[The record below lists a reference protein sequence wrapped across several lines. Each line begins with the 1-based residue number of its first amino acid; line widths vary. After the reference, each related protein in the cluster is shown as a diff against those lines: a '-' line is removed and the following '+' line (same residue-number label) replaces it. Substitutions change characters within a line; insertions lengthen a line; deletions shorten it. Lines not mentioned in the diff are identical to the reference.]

1 MLQLLMFILVVYMI
15 AIVYVFSF
23 KAEPFNYMI
32 GTPEYV
38 ASDDE
43 LRQLITHI
51 WYYKHSIRKPI
62 LRHICGDKI
71 LGHATLL
78 LRTEDN
84 KFYFTDEQYSAK
96 RKIYLHRINQP
107 QIFITDKPI
116 FFNGVIYKI
125 DK

>member
-43 LRQLITHI
+43 LR
-51 WYYKHSIRKPI
+51 
-62 LRHICGDKI
+62 
-71 LGHATLL
+71 
-78 LRTEDN
+78 
-84 KFYFTDEQYSAK
+84 
-96 RKIYLHRINQP
+96 
-107 QIFITDKPI
+107 
-116 FFNGVIYKI
+116 
-125 DK
+125 

>member
-23 KAEPFNYMI
+23 KDEPFNYMI

-78 LRTEDN
+78 LRTDDN
-84 KFYFTDEQYSAK
+84 KFYFTDEQYSSK
-96 RKIYLHRINQP
+96 RKIYLHRIN
-107 QIFITDKPI
+107 
-116 FFNGVIYKI
+116 
-125 DK
+125 